1 MKLYP
6 QPVQQQQAQA
16 GAPPPNPAAQNY
28 RARQLILQ
36 GGMLGNTYFPP
47 AIDVWQPQNPI
58 LPSSP
63 APGTVLTMY
72 LRNVGLVKR
81 LVMQFKA
88 IVTAGAQDVTLTPWG
103 LANFVSNISFF
114 DLGNNQRINTTG
126 WHLSA
131 IASAKRRRVWGA
143 AYTNDNPMGYGNINN
158 RIMYAPPTITAN
170 QSSEIDFVLEV
181 PFVKNDVDLRG
192 AIYADVTQ
200 ATMQVQVTLNPNMF
214 VVSGADPTLAVYQ
227 SAGAAAASLSGV
239 TWQVFQNYLDQ
250 LPRLSNGVPILPQQD
265 IGTAYMLTNSA
276 SNLPTV
282 NQDNSAAFVNA
293 RTYESVTF
301 GYDNNGTLNVNGTD
315 LNYVQLQ
322 SANFTNIL
330 NVNGK
335 MLGLMDRNVIMDDFP
350 KGMYYLDFRNRPI
363 DTNQYGNMLLVINPS
378 SVGGS
383 GAYFVYGWEAYGIIG
398 LVNQGGS
405 IPSGA

>member
-1 MKLYP
+1 MPP
-6 QPVQQQQAQA
+6 QA
-16 GAPPPNPAAQNY
+16 APANPAVQNM

-36 GGMLGNTYFPP
+36 GGMVGNTYYPP

-63 APGTVLTMY
+63 APGSVLTMY

-88 IVTAGAQDVTLTPWG
+88 TITAGAQDLTLTPWG
-103 LANFVSNISFF
+103 LSNFISNISFF

-126 WHLSA
+126 WHLTG

-143 AYTNDNPMGYGNINN
+143 AYTSDNPFGYGNINN
-158 RIMYAPPTITAN
+158 RISYAPTTITAT
-170 QSSEIDFVLEV
+170 QASEIDFVLEI

-200 ATMQVQVTLNPNMF
+200 ATMQVQVTLNPNML
-214 VVSGADPTLAVYQ
+214 VASTADPTLAVYQ
-227 SAGAAAASLSGV
+227 SAGAAVGTLSGV
-239 TWQVFQNYLDQ
+239 TWQCYQNYLDQ
-250 LPRLSNGVPILPQQD
+250 LPRLSNGVPILPQLD

-293 RTYESVTF
+293 RTYESVLF
-301 GYDNNGTLNVNGTD
+301 AYDNNGTLNINGTD

-350 KGMYYLDFRNRPI
+350 KGMYYLDFRARPI
-363 DTNQYGNMLLVINPS
+363 DTNQYGNMQLVISPS

-383 GAYFVYGWEAYGIIG
+383 GAYFLYGWEAYGIIG